1 MSKFT
6 EFFGKLNPKKL
17 FHKAPQPVEVAV
29 AEAPATAVKKKKR
42 LFKYHKRM
50 NRSLGGD
57 IAFFA
62 FLFIASLFFF
72 FTAVAGA
79 SATATSTG

>member
-17 FHKAPQPVEVAV
+17 FHKAPQTAGVAA
-29 AEAPATAVKKKKR
+29 AEAPVSAVKQKKR

-62 FLFIASLFFF
+62 FLFIASLFFAF
-72 FTAVAGA
+72 PMVFAI
-79 SATATSTG
+79 S